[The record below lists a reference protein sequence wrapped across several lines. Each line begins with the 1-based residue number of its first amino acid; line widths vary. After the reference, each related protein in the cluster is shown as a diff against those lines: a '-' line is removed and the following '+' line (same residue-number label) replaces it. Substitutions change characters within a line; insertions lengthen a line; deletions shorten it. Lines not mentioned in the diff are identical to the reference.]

1 MVRDMRRV
9 FATRGVF
16 YLLTRLGGSALR
28 RRSFDEYYRSGQWD
42 SLDSEHSR
50 EVAKVVEK
58 YARKGRILDM
68 GCGTGILVSRLAD
81 DSFEYYRGVDA
92 SSEAIS
98 LATKRAGRKVAF
110 EIGDIQ
116 SYRCEDDF
124 DCIVFEDS
132 LYYVP
137 FFRRRLLRRYAE
149 RLRPGGVFV
158 VTVAHPRRFARMIRM
173 IRKNFEMIEERL
185 SPSGARL
192 YLVFH

>member
-1 MVRDMRRV
+1 MVRNTRRV

-16 YLLTRLGGSALR
+16 YLLTRLGGSVLR

-42 SLDSEHSR
+42 RLDNSHSG
-50 EVAKVVEK
+50 EIVKVVEK
-58 YARKGRILDM
+58 YARRGRILDM
-68 GCGTGILVSRLAD
+68 GCGTGILAARLAD
-81 DSFEYYRGVDA
+81 DSFEYYRGIDA
-92 SSEAIS
+92 SSEAIA
-98 LATKRAGRKVAF
+98 LARKRAGRKVAF

-132 LYYVP
+132 LYYVLS
-137 FFRRRLLRRYAE
+137 FRYRLLKRYAE

-158 VTVAHPRRFARMIRM
+158 VTVADPRRFSPMVGM
-173 IRKNFEMIEERL
+173 IRKRFEMVEDRL
-185 SPSGARL
+185 APGGARL